1 MALVSVGATLNSVVA
16 AVPLAAEM
24 MAEQVGHLSLAQVE
38 VAVVLVMMKESIPA
52 QEVLVE
58 PGVVIRQ
65 GMAYQ
70 VEPLVVTLAQM
81 GLPVAMDAVMAAQA
95 VAHMQIL
102 LLVGREGQVALL
114 AAELAEVDVAMM
126 AQAVKEEQ
134 GEMGLSE
141 FIVGR

>member
-1 MALVSVGATLNSVVA
+1 MVAVVLV
-16 AVPLAAEM
+16 AVEM
-24 MAEQVGHLSLAQVE
+24 MAGLVGHLSLVQVL
-38 VAVVLVMMKESIPA
+38 VVVELVMMKESIPA

-114 AAELAEVDVAMM
+114 AAELAEADVVMM
-126 AQAVKEEQ
+126 AQVA
-134 GEMGLSE
+134 
-141 FIVGR
+141 